1 MKGGYL
7 KYNFQAPQVHLL
19 YTILS
24 QLLPTS
30 TGNEKGNFSI
40 TCNTAVMNNPTTRV
54 GWVIVTERLISIE
67 HQLK

>member
-1 MKGGYL
+1 MKGGDL

-30 TGNEKGNFSI
+30 TGTSV